1 MPETTYDYI
10 IIGAGSAGCV
20 LANRLSAQP
29 DRTVLLLEA
38 GASDRS
44 SAIQTPAAF
53 PTLFK
58 GKLDW
63 NYTTEPQVGLDGR
76 SLYWPRGKVLGGC
89 SAMNAMIY
97 IRGNPQDYDNWAK
110 QGNIGW
116 SYADVLPYFQK
127 AEHQVRSISENY
139 GTGGP
144 LDITNLRDP
153 NPLSIAFIA
162 AAQEIGL
169 PFNADFNG
177 TSQEGIGW
185 YRVNQRNGKRCSTAI
200 AYLKPILKRSN
211 LKILTR
217 ATVLRIHLEH
227 NRVVRV
233 VYWHKGT
240 VHQVRAAQEIILCGG
255 AINSPQLLMLSGIG
269 PADRLRALGI
279 QPIVHL
285 PGVGQNLQDHL
296 VASPVYQST
305 QPVSLINA
313 ETPGSL
319 LKYLL
324 FKKGSLTSNLAEAGG
339 FVRVLPPT
347 TLPDLQFHFAPAPFY
362 NHGFARIEGHGFAL
376 GITPLQPKSR
386 GWLSLRSKDPTAPP
400 CIQPNYLTQETDWPA
415 LIEGFKLARQIIAAK
430 AFNPYR
436 GEEVIPSLNVQSD
449 REIRDFMRAT
459 VETLYH
465 PVGTCKMGNDEM
477 AVVSPQLQVYGI
489 EGLRVVDASIMPTI
503 PHGNTNAP
511 TIMIAEK
518 AADMIQGKV

>member
-38 GASDRS
+38 GASDRA

-58 GKLDW
+58 SKLDW
-63 NYTTEPQVGLDGR
+63 NYTTEPQTALNGR

-97 IRGNPQDYDNWAK
+97 TRGNPQDYNDWAK

-127 AEHQVRSISENY
+127 AEHQVRLATEGY
-139 GTGGP
+139 GTEGP
-144 LDITNLRDP
+144 LDITNVRDL
-153 NPLSIAFIA
+153 NPLSLAFVA
-162 AAQEIGL
+162 AAREIGL
-169 PFNADFNG
+169 PLNPDFNG
-177 TSQEGIGW
+177 ASQEGIGL
-185 YRVNQRNGKRCSTAI
+185 YQVNQRNGKRHSTAA
-200 AYLKPILKRSN
+200 AYLKSILNRPN
-211 LKILTR
+211 LKVLTQ
-217 ATVLRIHLEH
+217 ASVLRICLEN
-227 NRVVRV
+227 NRAVRV

-240 VHQVRAAQEIILCGG
+240 VHQVRAAQDIILCGG

-269 PADRLRALGI
+269 PADHLRALGI

-296 VASPVYQST
+296 VAGPVYQCI

-324 FKKGSLTSNLAEAGG
+324 FKKGPLTSNLAEAGG
-339 FVRVLPPT
+339 FVRVLPHRT
-347 TLPDLQFHFAPAPFY
+347 VPDLQFHFVPAPFY
-362 NHGFARIEGHGFAL
+362 NHGFTRLEEHGFTL
-376 GITPLQPKSR
+376 GVTPLQPKSR
-386 GWLSLRSKDPTAPP
+386 GWIRLRSKDPTTPP
-400 CIQPNYLTQETDWPA
+400 YIQPNYLTQEADWPV

-430 AFNPYR
+430 AFDSYR
-436 GEEVIPSLNVQSD
+436 GEEVIPSSKVQSD
-449 REIRDFMRAT
+449 QEIRDFIRSAI
-459 VETLYH
+459 ETLYH
-465 PVGTCKMGNDEM
+465 PVGTCKMGSDEM
-477 AVVSPQLQVYGI
+477 AVVNSQLKVYGV